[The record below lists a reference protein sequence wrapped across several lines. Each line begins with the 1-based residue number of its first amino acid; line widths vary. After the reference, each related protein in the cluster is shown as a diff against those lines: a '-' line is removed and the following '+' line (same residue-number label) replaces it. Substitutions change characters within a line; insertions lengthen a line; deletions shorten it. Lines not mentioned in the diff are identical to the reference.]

1 MKKESNKLEENKWM
15 IVKKEKIT
23 HKIKNYLKNMFSKII
38 SNSKKIK
45 ENIQKYEKP
54 ENPIPAKRDRTSD
67 RKKYNPK
74 EVDRGI
80 TIEYVG
86 TKKKPKELIIEYE
99 AKSQKKKPIV
109 VEYEQKNKQKSKN
122 NIQSQRQYQEDRTR
136 DKKVIQVEV
145 QPTRRP
151 ENRSEMVQER
161 RREKQQNTKR
171 TENQQRRPEK
181 PNKRKPEFAY
191 QELRREP
198 ETQKEYQ
205 PYNGQQKMTYKQ
217 SNNRR
222 VVKKKPIIQQGPIV
236 NVEPAK
242 QSSAKEELGLR
253 PVKPKKEKK
262 PFNIFQLFKD
272 KERKKR
278 KEILNKLRENKM
290 DDYQTIST
298 KTKLSKGSIAVEDV
312 DANELDPL
320 INLYRDSNS
329 KLRNRIY
336 ESQR

>member
-1 MKKESNKLEENKWM
+1 M
-15 IVKKEKIT
+15 II
-23 HKIKNYLKNMFSKII
+23 LGFS
-38 SNSKKIK
+38 
-45 ENIQKYEKP
+45 
-54 ENPIPAKRDRTSD
+54 RC
-67 RKKYNPK
+67 
-74 EVDRGI
+74 
-80 TIEYVG
+80 
-86 TKKKPKELIIEYE
+86 
-99 AKSQKKKPIV
+99 
-109 VEYEQKNKQKSKN
+109 KNKQKSKN

-181 PNKRKPEFAY
+181 TNKRKPEFAY

>member
-1 MKKESNKLEENKWM
+1 MEENKWM

-54 ENPIPAKRDRTSD
+54 ENPINTNKNRMSET
-67 RKKYNPK
+67 KK

-86 TKKKPKELIIEYE
+86 AKKRPKELTIEYE
-99 AKSQKKKPIV
+99 TKNKKKKPIV
-109 VEYEQKNKQKSKN
+109 VEYEQRNKQKPKSTM
-122 NIQSQRQYQEDRTR
+122 QSQKQYKDDRIR
-136 DKKVIQVEV
+136 GKNVIQIEV
-145 QPTRRP
+145 QPVRKN
-151 ENRSEMVQER
+151 EG
-161 RREKQQNTKR
+161 R
-171 TENQQRRPEK
+171 TERISEKRQPQRTERQQPKKQGRQDRRPEK
-181 PNKRKPEFAY
+181 RNERKPEY
-191 QELRREP
+191 VQQRNKREP
-198 ETQKEYQ
+198 EAPKEYQ

-222 VVKKKPIIQQGPIV
+222 VVKKKPIIQQEMIM
-236 NVEPAK
+236 NVEPVRK
-242 QSSAKEELGLR
+242 NPAKEELGLR

>member
-1 MKKESNKLEENKWM
+1 MEENKWM

-86 TKKKPKELIIEYE
+86 TKKKPKELTIEYE

-151 ENRSEMVQER
+151 E
-161 RREKQQNTKR
+161 KT
-171 TENQQRRPEK
+171 
-181 PNKRKPEFAY
+181 NKRKPEFAY